1 MKFFLLY
8 LLFSGYSCFSQS
20 IALIKNN
27 SDSAIDLNISIN
39 EYIKKRE
46 RINSKD
52 SIKIEFIH
60 LTEESNEVRIENQNN
75 NHFVSFSFID
85 SNIRIDI
92 YGNTF
97 DKFISSSDTNKELL
111 KLLNFQRGLF
121 VKSYLLQLSIIEKRD
136 RNINTKNDYAL
147 LFRIGD
153 TIKSVATEIIT
164 NYSELYS
171 LLKLFTNKRNHPREF
186 IKNKMDTYMASL
198 RNLKEYKSLRDYLK
212 DSSEKSSESVFF
224 KKSSRS
230 KVTHDNP
237 SFKLGSFEDSFNF
250 NLNLRSIFDSSHK
263 KLSLISSKHRIIS
276 VFATWC
282 VPCIN
287 ELPSLMELQKTLDS
301 NKYEFF
307 YISSEPYKAVSKFL
321 SDKKISNNSFYVAD
335 NEMKSPNSVYNQKNI
350 PANII
355 IPRKG
360 NFYLISIG
368 ASDWSSIESINFLQ
382 SLSY

>member
-1 MKFFLLY
+1 MKFFLLF
-8 LLFSGYSCFSQS
+8 LLFCGYSCFSQS

-27 SDSAIDLNISIN
+27 SDSAIDLSISIN

-52 SIKIEFIH
+52 SLKIEFIH

-97 DKFISSSDTNKELL
+97 DKFISSSETNKELL

-136 RNINTKNDYAL
+136 RHINTKNDYAL

-164 NYSELYS
+164 NHNELYS
-171 LLKLFTNKRNHPREF
+171 LLILFTNKRNHSREF
-186 IKNKMDTYMASL
+186 IKNKMDTYIASL
-198 RNLKEYKSLRDYLK
+198 RNLKEYKSLRDYIK

-224 KKSSRS
+224 KKSSGS
-230 KVTHDNP
+230 KVSHDNP

-263 KLSLISSKHRIIS
+263 KLSLISAKHRIINI
-276 VFATWC
+276 FATWC
-282 VPCIN
+282 VPCIS

-321 SDKKISNNSFYVAD
+321 SDKKISLNSFYVAD